1 VIRIDPS
8 VQNGTVTVDVAL
20 EGPLLKGARPDLSVD
35 GTIQLE
41 KLEDVLYVDR
51 PVAGQPNSTAGL
63 FKLVDGGR
71 AAIKVPVEVGRAS
84 VSTVEVLKGLQAGDR
99 VILSDMSQ
107 WDSYNRVRI
116 Q

>member
-1 VIRIDPS
+1 
-8 VQNGTVTVDVAL
+8 
-20 EGPLLKGARPDLSVD
+20 
-35 GTIQLE
+35 
-41 KLEDVLYVDR
+41 
-51 PVAGQPNSTAGL
+51 L